1 MQRSSFREMNC
12 SIGQSLEVVG
22 EWWSLLI
29 IRDAIM
35 GVTRFDE
42 FQARLGIARNVLN
55 QRLSHLVDEGVLER
69 VAYNEHPPRYDYV
82 LTEQGRDLWP
92 VVVALRQWGDR
103 WRAPDGPPLQLV
115 HRQCG
120 HIAELIPV
128 CGHCGDP
135 VGPADVSVVAEPGYA
150 STTSTAN
157 SGQLAATSWTAVSRS
172 DDRVPSTSTEDSP
185 KSSRSKRSGANRNG
199 ELGIGLASWQAH
211 VVGWSGLPRP
221 DPRAIRSSPRRTY
234 EDRWTGCA
242 A

>member
-29 IRDAIM
+29 IRDAFM

-42 FQARLGIARNVLN
+42 FQEDLGIARNVLN
-55 QRLSHLVDEGVLER
+55 QRLSHLVEEGIFER

-120 HIAELIPV
+120 HITELVAV
-128 CGHCGDP
+128 CGHCGES
-135 VGPADVSVVAEPGYA
+135 VGPTDVSAVPGPGHV
-150 STTSTAN
+150 STISM
-157 SGQLAATSWTAVSRS
+157 
-172 DDRVPSTSTEDSP
+172 EDIP
-185 KSSRSKRSGANRNG
+185 KSSRSKRSGAG
-199 ELGIGLASWQAH
+199 AKK
-211 VVGWSGLPRP
+211 RP
-221 DPRAIRSSPRRTY
+221 AADTSLRSH
-234 EDRWTGCA
+234 
-242 A
+242 

>member
-29 IRDAIM
+29 IRDAFM

-42 FQARLGIARNVLN
+42 FQERLGIARNVLN
-55 QRLSHLVDEGVLER
+55 QRLSHLVEEGVFER

-115 HRQCG
+115 HRECG
-120 HIAELIPV
+120 HIAELVPV
-128 CGHCGDP
+128 CSHCGEP
-135 VGPADVSVVAEPGYA
+135 VGPSDVSVVTGPGDA
-150 STTSTAN
+150 TTKQRPSRTSQRTTQTVDAN
-157 SGQLAATSWTAVSRS
+157 SPL
-172 DDRVPSTSTEDSP
+172 D
-185 KSSRSKRSGANRNG
+185 
-199 ELGIGLASWQAH
+199 
-211 VVGWSGLPRP
+211 LP
-221 DPRAIRSSPRRTY
+221 
-234 EDRWTGCA
+234 
-242 A
+242 

>member
-29 IRDAIM
+29 IRDAFM

-42 FQARLGIARNVLN
+42 FQERLGIARNVLN
-55 QRLSHLVDEGVLER
+55 HRLSHLVDEGVFER
-69 VAYNEHPPRYDYV
+69 VAYNEHPPRFDYV
-82 LTEQGRDLWP
+82 LTEQGRDLWA

-128 CGHCGDP
+128 CSHCGAP
-135 VGPADVSVVAEPGYA
+135 VGPTDVSAVAGPGDSSTI
-150 STTSTAN
+150 STTN
-157 SGQLAATSWTAVSRS
+157 SAQLAVISRATRSRS
-172 DDRVPSTSTEDSP
+172 DGTVPSQIAEAVP
-185 KSSRSKRSGANRNG
+185 KSSR
-199 ELGIGLASWQAH
+199 
-211 VVGWSGLPRP
+211 
-221 DPRAIRSSPRRTY
+221 
-234 EDRWTGCA
+234 
-242 A
+242 